1 MRKVVVIV
9 ATLCEAAHLGKCPSS
24 LTLTAEFVT
33 WMILLNVCSSVPL
46 SVIDN
51 NAINHK
57 YHRKE

>member
-57 YHRKE
+57 